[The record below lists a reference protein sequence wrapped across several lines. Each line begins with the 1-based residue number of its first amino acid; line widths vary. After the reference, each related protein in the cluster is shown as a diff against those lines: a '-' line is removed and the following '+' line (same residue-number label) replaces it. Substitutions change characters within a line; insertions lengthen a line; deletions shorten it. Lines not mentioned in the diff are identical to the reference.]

1 MTAEEIEKMSI
12 SERLET
18 IELLQ
23 ESLHKVA
30 AEKLPVPDW
39 HADVLDER
47 MRRIESGEAKF
58 ITLDEWQKKIR
69 L

>member
-30 AEKLPVPDW
+30 AERLPVPDW
-39 HADVLDER
+39 HTDVLDER
-47 MRRIESGEAKF
+47 MKRIESGEAKF
-58 ITLDEWQKKIR
+58 YSIDEVFGR
-69 L
+69 LRS

>member
-30 AEKLPVPDW
+30 AERLPVPGW
-39 HADVLDER
+39 HTDVLDER
-47 MRRIESGEAKF
+47 MKRIESGEAKF
-58 ITLDEWQKKIR
+58 YSIDEVFGR
-69 L
+69 LRS